1 MKYLLDTNAC
11 IVYLNK
17 PQSGIA
23 ANLLSHRLQDVHVCS
38 VVKAEL
44 YYGAMQS
51 QWPERTLRMQQQFLS
66 LFSSLP
72 FDDDAAQCFGEI
84 RADLRRKGTPIGP
97 YDLQIAAIAL
107 VNDCVLVTHNT
118 GEFMRVGGLKLE
130 DWESS

>member
-23 ANLLSHRLQDVHVCS
+23 ANLRSHRLQDVHVCS

-72 FDDDAAQCFGEI
+72 FEDDAVSVA
-84 RADLRRKGTPIGP
+84 RKHCGSIVCHSDP
-97 YDLQIAAIAL
+97 
-107 VNDCVLVTHNT
+107 VL
-118 GEFMRVGGLKLE
+118 F
-130 DWESS
+130 